1 MDTWR
6 IKAKENITKHNK
18 KKSKRCIVGKK
29 QCLGV
34 RRSVLLF
41 KNYAT
46 SRLLF
51 YCMSEILEVL
61 GGTVG
66 VY

>member
-18 KKSKRCIVGKK
+18 KKVNDVLLEK

-34 RRSVLLF
+34 RKSVLCCS
-41 KNYAT
+41 KT
-46 SRLLF
+46 TRLADCCF
-51 YCMSEILEVL
+51 IA
-61 GGTVG
+61 
-66 VY
+66 

>member
-18 KKSKRCIVGKK
+18 KKVNDVLLEK

-34 RRSVLLF
+34 RRSVLLC